1 MTRVQGDLKIIT
13 GTAEA
18 VTEVWVRSKV
28 SRPVSGGWLMTTN
41 DRKPVFDG
49 KVDLELLPGACVLV
63 AVSSG
68 LPGETVEL
76 IVPESGTASLE
87 ACIRAAEAAG
97 DLERDALDELRRDI
111 GALIDEARAS
121 LATADSSAK
130 AAKAEADKA
139 KGSADAAGKSA
150 TAAAS
155 SASAAKTSADNAGKS
170 ASAADGSATA
180 ADKARSDA
188 SSFANSAKTASE
200 SATSSAQ
207 SAADSASAAKAD
219 ASKASTSATGAS
231 DSAKAAK
238 ADADRAKV
246 SADSASTSA
255 SGAKGSADA
264 AKASADAAGK
274 SATAAASSASA
285 AKTDAGKAATSAT
298 EASNSAKS
306 AKADADRAATIAS
319 STSWDGDKLTV
330 NGKTSPS
337 LTGPRGEKGDPGDA
351 SKATDT
357 TFGSIKLAGDLG
369 GTSDE
374 PRVVSPLS
382 GSIIP
387 FEGDRQSWAVASGL
401 EKTVDGDVPP
411 GTYYTLTKN
420 TVFDER
426 AFRVTPGVPYYFAVW
441 VKSDKPGQR
450 TYLEVR
456 KHDDLGTQSLSVESG
471 TIGVSDASYFIGDA
485 EVPTEWTLWETVIR
499 FKPSASK
506 LVIGRW
512 YPNHSRGSERNAQLM
527 VGDIML
533 TPLSPDLEARKS
545 VAEIQGLAANAVGN
559 EVNKITRNGSA
570 NQLVKTG
577 TDGSIWIQTV
587 AVTDQ
592 HHAANKAYVDGAVS
606 GKADAT
612 HTHTLADVTNAPN
625 SHTSA
630 ASANTLVSR
639 DSAGRAQ
646 FATPTSTGHAATKG
660 YVDSAVQP
668 LAKGAFELRVASSA
682 PPSGTASN
690 VITFVKE

>member
-18 VTEVWVRSKV
+18 FTEVWVRSKTA
-28 SRPVSGGWLMTTN
+28 RPVSGGWLMTTN

-68 LPGETVEL
+68 LPGESVEL

-87 ACIRAAEAAG
+87 ACIRAAESAG
-97 DLERDALDELRRDI
+97 DLERDALDELRRDF
-111 GALIDEARAS
+111 GAWLDEARAS
-121 LATADSSAK
+121 VSAAGDSAK
-130 AAKAEADKA
+130 AAKTEAGKA
-139 KGSADAAGKSA
+139 ATSATNAGKSA
-150 TAAAS
+150 TAAAG
-155 SASAAKTSADNAGKS
+155 SASAAKTAADNASKS
-170 ASAADGSATA
+170 ATAADGSAKA
-180 ADKARSDA
+180 ADKSRSDA

-200 SATSSAQ
+200 QATASAQ
-207 SAADSASAAKAD
+207 ATQDNAETAANSASAAKAD
-219 ASKASTSATGAS
+219 AKSARDSATSA
-231 DSAKAAK
+231 KK
-238 ADADRAKV
+238 EADRAKS
-246 SADSASTSA
+246 SADSAGSSA

-264 AKASADAAGK
+264 AKGAADAAGK
-274 SATAAASSASA
+274 SATAAAGSASA
-285 AKTDAGKAATSAT
+285 AKADAGKAATSVT
-298 EASNSAKS
+298 EAGNSAKA

-319 STSWDGDKLTV
+319 STSWNGDRLTV

-337 LTGPRGEKGDPGDA
+337 LTGPRGEKGAPGDA
-351 SKATDT
+351 ARATT
-357 TFGSIKLAGDLG
+357 TEYGSIKLSGDLG

-387 FEGDRQSWAVASGL
+387 FEGDRQSWAAVSGI
-401 EKTVDGDVPP
+401 EKVVDGNVPP

-441 VKSDKPGQR
+441 IKSDKPGQK

-456 KHDDLGTQSLSVESG
+456 KHGDLGTQSLSVESG

-499 FKPSASK
+499 FRPSASK

-533 TPLSPDLEARKS
+533 TPLSPDLEAR
-545 VAEIQGLAANAVGN
+545 AGLSKMDRLWQNAVGT
-559 EVNKITRNGSA
+559 EANKITRNGSA

-577 TDGSIWIQTV
+577 TDGSIWIQSV

-592 HHAANKAYVDGAVS
+592 HHATNKAYVDGAVRD
-606 GKADAT
+606 KADK
-612 HTHTLADVTNAPN
+612 
-625 SHTSA
+625 S
-630 ASANTLVSR
+630 
-639 DSAGRAQ
+639 
-646 FATPTSTGHAATKG
+646 
-660 YVDSAVQP
+660 YVDSKDAEVR
-668 LAKGAFELRVASSA
+668 AYVDSRVPIPIKIVNTPSA
-682 PPSGTASN
+682 TTTGEQALFIVVEGS
-690 VITFVKE
+690 

>member
-28 SRPVSGGWLMTTN
+28 ARPVPGGWLMTTN
-41 DRKPVFDG
+41 DRKPVFEG

-87 ACIRAAEAAG
+87 ACVRAAEAAG
-97 DLERDALDELRRDI
+97 DLERDALDELRRDF
-111 GALIDEARAS
+111 GAWIDEARAS
-121 LATADSSAK
+121 VSAAGESAK
-130 AAKAEADKA
+130 AAKTEADKA

-150 TAAAS
+150 TAAAG
-155 SASAAKTSADNAGKS
+155 SASAAKASADNAGKS
-170 ASAADGSATA
+170 AAAADGSATA
-180 ADKARSDA
+180 ADKSRSDA
-188 SSFANSAKTASE
+188 SSFANSAKSASE
-200 SATSSAQ
+200 SATASAQ
-207 SAADSASAAKAD
+207 QAATSASAAKAD
-219 ASKASTSATGAS
+219 AGKAATSATGAS

-238 ADADRAKV
+238 ADADRAKS
-246 SADSASTSA
+246 SADSASSSA

-264 AKASADAAGK
+264 AKGSADAAGK
-274 SATAAASSASA
+274 SATAAAGSASA
-285 AKTDAGKAATSAT
+285 AKADAGKAATSVT
-298 EASNSAKS
+298 EAGNSAKA

-319 STSWDGDKLTV
+319 STSWNGDRLTV

-337 LTGPRGEKGDPGDA
+337 LTGPRGEKGAPGDA
-351 SKATDT
+351 ARATT
-357 TFGSIKLAGDLG
+357 TEYGSIKLSGDLG

-387 FEGDRQSWAVASGL
+387 FEGDRQSWAAVSGI
-401 EKTVDGDVPP
+401 EKVVDGNVPP

-441 VKSDKPGQR
+441 IKSDKPGQK

-456 KHDDLGTQSLSVESG
+456 KHSDLGTQSLSVESG

-506 LVIGRW
+506 LMIGRW
-512 YPNHSRGSERNAQLM
+512 YPNHSRGKERNAKLM

-533 TPLSPDLEARKS
+533 TPLSPDLEARQS
-545 VAEIQGLAANAVGN
+545 VKEIQELAANAVGT
-559 EVNKITRNGSA
+559 EANKITRKGSE

-577 TDGSIWIQTV
+577 TDGSIWIQSV
-587 AVTDQ
+587 AVTDP
-592 HHAANKAYVDGAVS
+592 HHATNKAYVDGAVRD
-606 GKADAT
+606 KADK
-612 HTHTLADVTNAPN
+612 
-625 SHTSA
+625 S
-630 ASANTLVSR
+630 
-639 DSAGRAQ
+639 
-646 FATPTSTGHAATKG
+646 
-660 YVDSAVQP
+660 YVDSKDAEARALVGSRP
-668 LAKGAFELRVASSA
+668 AFFSGSGA
-682 PPSGTASN
+682 PPSSIPGAVVGDYYLDETTMELHK
-690 VITFVKE
+690 ITGV

>member
-28 SRPVSGGWLMTTN
+28 SRPVPGGWLMTTN

-87 ACIRAAEAAG
+87 SCIRAAESAD
-97 DLERDALDELRRDI
+97 DLERDALDELRRDF
-111 GALIDEARAS
+111 GAWIDEARAS
-121 LATADSSAK
+121 VGAADGSAK

-139 KGSADAAGKSA
+139 ATSATNAGKSA
-150 TAAAS
+150 TAAAG
-155 SASAAKTSADNAGKS
+155 SASTAKTSADNAGKS

-180 ADKARSDA
+180 ADKSRSDA

-200 SATSSAQ
+200 SATASAQ
-207 SAADSASAAKAD
+207 AAADSAGAAKADAGKARSSEEAAWSYRTVALDARDKAVESATGAAGSADAAKGSADSAGKSATAAAGSASAAKAD
-219 ASKASTSATGAS
+219 AGKAANSASEASKSAT
-231 DSAKAAK
+231 AAK
-238 ADADRAKV
+238 ADADRA
-246 SADSASTSA
+246 A
-255 SGAKGSADA
+255 
-264 AKASADAAGK
+264 
-274 SATAAASSASA
+274 
-285 AKTDAGKAATSAT
+285 
-298 EASNSAKS
+298 N
-306 AKADADRAATIAS
+306 IAS

-337 LTGPRGEKGDPGDA
+337 LTGPRGLKGEPGDA
-351 SKATDT
+351 ARATT
-357 TFGSIKLAGDLG
+357 TEYGVIKLSGDLG

-374 PRVVSPLS
+374 PRVVSPLA

-387 FEGDRQSWAVASGL
+387 FEGDRQSWAALSGI
-401 EKTVDGDVPP
+401 EKVVDGNVPP
-411 GTYYTLTKN
+411 GAYYTLTKN

-441 VKSDKPGQR
+441 IRSDKPGQK

-456 KHDDLGTQSLSVESG
+456 KHGDLGSQSLSVESG
-471 TIGVSDASYFIGDA
+471 TIGESNASYFIGDA

-499 FKPSASK
+499 FRPSASK

-512 YPNHSRGSERNAQLM
+512 YPNHSRGKERNAQLM

-545 VAEIQGLAANAVGN
+545 VAEVQGLAANAVGN
-559 EVNKITRNGSA
+559 EANKITRNASA

-587 AVTDQ
+587 AVSDQ
-592 HHAANKAYVDGAVS
+592 HHAANKAYVDGAVRD
-606 GKADAT
+606 KADR
-612 HTHTLADVTNAPN
+612 
-625 SHTSA
+625 S
-630 ASANTLVSR
+630 
-639 DSAGRAQ
+639 
-646 FATPTSTGHAATKG
+646 
-660 YVDSAVQP
+660 YVDSKDAEGKAYVDSRVKQVTSP
-668 LAKGAFELRVASSA
+668 PATFEPGVLY
-682 PPSGTASN
+682 
-690 VITFVKE
+690 VIPE